1 MARRRVGDRGF
12 ADAIVERMRPVRD
25 RLGEI
30 EKLLDWSG
38 FAAHLPETPAT
49 TRGEAAYPAL
59 VLFKALLLQRWYQL
73 SDPGLEEALSDR
85 LSFRRFCGL
94 ALADETPDH
103 STLWRFRERLTR
115 GGVLPALMAELAAQ
129 LDGHGVVLRQG
140 TLIDASIIRSGARRP
155 RMQEGPVSPV
165 DPDARF
171 GTNNERR
178 RFEFGYKLHVAVDA
192 GSHLVRGLAVTPANR
207 QEVQQASE
215 LIQGDEVAVYAD
227 RGYDSDRLHHHLAE
241 RGIANGIIRRRRG
254 KQPLS
259 AEQAARNRRFTRKRR
274 PVEALFGTLKRS
286 YGFTRMRCFDLAR
299 NTTDL
304 TLACFAYNLRRLH
317 AILA

>member
-1 MARRRVGDRGF
+1 L
-12 ADAIVERMRPVRD
+12 ADAVVEGSRPVRD
-25 RLGEI
+25 RLSEI
-30 EKLLDWSG
+30 DGLMNWSRFG
-38 FAAHLPETPAT
+38 ALLPETPT
-49 TRGEAAYPAL
+49 STRGEAAYPAL

-73 SDPGLEEALSDR
+73 SDPGLEEALADR

-103 STLWRFRERLTR
+103 STLWRFRDRLTR
-115 GGVLPALMAELAAQ
+115 LGVLPALMVELASQ

-140 TLIDASIIRSGARRP
+140 TLIDASIIRSAARRP
-155 RMQEGPVSPV
+155 RMEEAPVSPV

-192 GSHLVRGLAVTPANR
+192 GSQLVRGLVVTSANV
-207 QEVQQASE
+207 QEVHQAAR

-227 RGYDSDRLHHHLAE
+227 RGYDSGRLHGHLASL
-241 RGIANGIIRRRRG
+241 GIADGIIRRRRG

-259 AEQAARNRRFTRKRR
+259 AEETARNRRFIRKRR

-286 YGFTRMRCFDLAR
+286 YGFTRMRCFSLAR

-304 TLACFAYNLRRLH
+304 TLACFAYNLRRLSVLV
-317 AILA
+317 AS